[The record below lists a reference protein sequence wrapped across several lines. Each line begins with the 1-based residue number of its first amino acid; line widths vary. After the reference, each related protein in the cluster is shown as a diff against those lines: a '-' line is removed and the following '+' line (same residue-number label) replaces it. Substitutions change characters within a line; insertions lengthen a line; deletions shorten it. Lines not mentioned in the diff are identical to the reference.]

1 MSSND
6 SFSIN
11 RILLCYVRHKPQSVR
26 SDLFPVI
33 DSTVAAQLQM
43 SYEIQLNDTRR
54 DIIYPIIITN

>member
-11 RILLCYVRHKPQSVR
+11 QLLLCYVRHNPQSVC
-26 SDLFPVI
+26 SDLLSVI

-43 SYEIQLNDTRR
+43 SYEIQLNE
-54 DIIYPIIITN
+54 YAS